1 VKTSKKNRISKMF
14 HNCAL
19 TSRYW
24 RDYQIEKKAYIG
36 EDKGEI
42 QIIPK
47 EIEIIFFI
55 IYSRVLSP

>member
-1 VKTSKKNRISKMF
+1 MF

-24 RDYQIEKKAYIG
+24 RDYQIEKRAYIG
-36 EDKGEI
+36 EDRGEI

-47 EIEIIFFI
+47 EIKIIFFI
-55 IYSRVLSP
+55 IYSRVLLL